1 MSLRRQE
8 RFIDDIDRQAEN
20 EGRCVG
26 LVADRR
32 LMIAKGLDL
41 TEARTAFED
50 LFADSEKSS

>member
-41 TEARTAFED
+41 TEARMAFED
-50 LFADSEKSS
+50 LFAVCR